1 MKLHEY
7 ITKARFSEFGIPIPE
22 GYIAHT
28 PAEVRQ
34 IAERLNVPVVIKAQV
49 LSSGRGQVGGVRLA
63 HSPHEAEAIATEI
76 LGLAVRG
83 HIVRR
88 TLVEPAAKV
97 QQEIY
102 LAITHDRHEGRPIF
116 IASSTGGMALEEA
129 SRVDPATIIRDH
141 IDPHIGLLRYQV
153 TNIASNMYLAREYW
167 RPLTRIAQDLYRCF
181 VESDATLAE
190 INPLAITEDGD
201 LIALDGKMIID
212 DNALFRQKE
221 MAAHRDTEAEADA
234 ETRARKVGLSYVHL
248 EGQIGCMVNGAGLA
262 MALMDMIKAYGA
274 QDGITP
280 ANFLDIGGGATANKV
295 TAGLEIIL
303 SVPDVRTVV
312 LNIFGGITRCDEVAQ
327 GIITTYENLRPSIP
341 LIVRLQGTNMA
352 EGRAILRS
360 SGIES
365 LIYAETLTEI
375 ARKAVEAARGVQV

>member
-1 MKLHEY
+1 
-7 ITKARFSEFGIPIPE
+7 
-22 GYIAHT
+22 
-28 PAEVRQ
+28 
-34 IAERLNVPVVIKAQV
+34 
-49 LSSGRGQVGGVRLA
+49 
-63 HSPHEAEAIATEI
+63 
-76 LGLAVRG
+76 
-83 HIVRR
+83 
-88 TLVEPAAKV
+88 
-97 QQEIY
+97 
-102 LAITHDRHEGRPIF
+102 
-116 IASSTGGMALEEA
+116 MALEEA